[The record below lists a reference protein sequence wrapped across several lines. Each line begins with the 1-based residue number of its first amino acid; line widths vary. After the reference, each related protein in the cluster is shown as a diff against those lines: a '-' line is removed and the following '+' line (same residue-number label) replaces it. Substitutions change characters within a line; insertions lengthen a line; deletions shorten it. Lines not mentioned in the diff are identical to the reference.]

1 MEEYNY
7 RISKISFIL
16 MLLTAMTIDGI
27 QALLDL
33 IPFLGWIL
41 SSLLAIPAFLIF
53 WIWLKIKGV
62 GLLDRGLRMLALWTI
77 TPMIEV
83 TFSFFPGLTIMIVLT
98 YVIVRVDDE
107 LDRKE
112 ILSRENQDKIG
123 GLLTKT
129 LKNNA

>member
-1 MEEYNY
+1 M
-7 RISKISFIL
+7 
-16 MLLTAMTIDGI
+16 
-27 QALLDL
+27 
-33 IPFLGWIL
+33 
-41 SSLLAIPAFLIF
+41 
-53 WIWLKIKGV
+53 IWLKIKGV